1 MFTSSMFQSI
11 KSALA
16 KDETATN
23 SSFRDIM
30 KLEPNKTYTVRLLP
44 NVKQPEKTF
53 FHYFMHGWTSFATG
67 QYVQALSLQSF
78 GERDPISEE
87 RYKIL
92 RLGSDEE
99 KKKAETV
106 TRGEKWL
113 VNVYVVED
121 PTNPDNNGTVKM
133 VRYGRQLAKIIDSA
147 VNGEEAK
154 DLGER
159 IFSLKADGC
168 NLKIK
173 VEKQG
178 EFPTYVSSKF
188 AFPSDLGLSESK
200 INEIYANIH
209 DLERVV
215 GVKTREELLE
225 MWNEHFL
232 CKNNTPVV
240 SQQSVAAK
248 EHNHVESFET
258 AAANSDS
265 STSNTSDD
273 DLLDDETIQN
283 LLKDLD

>member
-16 KDETATN
+16 KDESSTN

-92 RLGSDEE
+92 RLGTDEE

-113 VNVYVVED
+113 VNVYVIED

-147 VNGEEAK
+147 INGEESK
-154 DLGER
+154 DLGQR
-159 IFSLKADGC
+159 IFSLGADGC

-188 AFPSDLGLSESK
+188 AFPSDLKLSESK
-200 INEIYANIH
+200 INELYTSIH

-215 GVKTREELLE
+215 GVKTRDELVE

-232 CKNNTPVV
+232 CKNHNVV
-240 SQQSVAAK
+240 SQPQQNNFAKESNNFDSPDTFESASSPAVAA
-248 EHNHVESFET
+248 
-258 AAANSDS
+258 A
-265 STSNTSDD
+265 DD
-273 DLLDDETIQN
+273 DVLDDETIQN